1 MTTRRT
7 RRASAICIATLAA
20 TCMANA
26 QTVDTTKVSAHK
38 GGQWTLQECIDYA
51 MENNIDVKSGELSL
65 EQSNVQVESSTGQ
78 LMPTLSFSTNHNLGW
93 RPWSQNT
100 VALSG
105 GTMTTTQSDVTYSG
119 NYSLQ
124 ANWTVWD
131 GGRTRRER
139 ESYKLDVQKQIAT
152 NAQTSTTIEEQ
163 IVQYYVQILYEAD
176 AARVADSTLATSTM
190 LRDRGKAML
199 EAGQLAKVDL
209 AQLEAQTSQDEYS
222 LVTAETQLANYKMM
236 LKQIL
241 EIIKTTDF
249 DVATPEIDDEKV
261 LASLPTIDD
270 VYAKALETR
279 PEMKTAEMSIEQAD
293 IQERIARGGHYPTI
307 SLSAGVS
314 TGHNSAD
321 DNGIGTQL
329 KQNVNNSVGLSINV
343 PILDNRSTRTNKS
356 KAKIQRQ
363 QSELDKLSAENTI
376 YKQVETYWLNA
387 QSAQMQYRA
396 AVANEQSMQ
405 ESFDLVSE
413 QFRIGLKNIAELT
426 QGKSNL
432 LTAQQQ
438 KLQSKYTALLNIALL
453 KFYAGEDLSL

>member
-26 QTVDTTKVSAHK
+26 QTVDTTKVSAPK

-152 NAQTSTTIEEQ
+152 NDQTATTIEEQ

-261 LASLPTIDD
+261 LTSLPTIDD

-321 DNGIGTQL
+321 NNGIGTQL
-329 KQNVNNSVGLSINV
+329 KQNVNNSIGLSINV